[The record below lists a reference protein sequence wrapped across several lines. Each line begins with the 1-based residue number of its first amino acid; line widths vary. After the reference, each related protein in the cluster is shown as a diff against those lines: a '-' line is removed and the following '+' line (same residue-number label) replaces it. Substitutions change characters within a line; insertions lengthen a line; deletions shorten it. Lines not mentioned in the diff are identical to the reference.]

1 MSTTRIVVP
10 AHALHPAVTHG
21 PTRRALSTAGLPA
34 RHDLIRFRPLA
45 ESRVVPVPE
54 LLSEGADP
62 ERLDPHIAELLLI
75 GHLRCEGDDAQE
87 VVLDGATG
95 RVFSMDLFEDA
106 PALIDVVPLAPSL
119 GSLCRFLACADDF
132 RCLGGRFATLAGRT
146 GPGVVAEASSLL
158 ASVFTGEDW
167 GDDGWGSAG
176 PPSTWD
182 HALPAFWRIVAHI
195 RPLAL
200 VAGPGSGLRLDL
212 PPDLLDAEFGAQEMV
227 RTEPAGLPRALA
239 HEPTR
244 RFLTGT
250 GLLKVESMFALWR
263 DSSLFRTLAESGAG
277 ETGPEGRTGVPCPGS
292 GTGAPGSAGD
302 GIDERLPSDAKHL
315 VCLGGLIHDLEVL
328 IDGRTGLVSHRF
340 YGEDTTTPLNAHIST
355 LAFTLWMYSQEQRL
369 NDEHDFTRDFHDQL
383 ADAMTEALA
392 SVDPVA
398 CLPSTGEDDH
408 RYWPE
413 VFHDEAGG
421 VL

>member
-1 MSTTRIVVP
+1 MSTTNIVVP

-21 PTRRALSTAGLPA
+21 PTRRVLSTAGLPA

-45 ESRVVPVPE
+45 ESRMVPVLG

-95 RVFSMDLFEDA
+95 RVFSMDLFEDE
-106 PALIDVVPLAPSL
+106 PALIDVAPLAPSL
-119 GSLCRFLACADDF
+119 GSLNRFLVCADDF
-132 RCLGGRFATLAGRT
+132 RRLGGRFATLAGRT

-158 ASVFTGEDW
+158 TSVFADEDW
-167 GDDGWGSAG
+167 GHDGWGSAG

-182 HALPAFWRIVAHI
+182 HALPAFWRIVALI

-212 PPDLLDAEFGAQEMV
+212 PPDLLDTEFGAQEMV
-227 RTEPAGLPRALA
+227 RTERAGLPPALA

-244 RFLTGT
+244 RFLTET
-250 GLLKVESMFALWR
+250 GLPKAESMFTLWR

-277 ETGPEGRTGVPCPGS
+277 RPARRCAQECPVPVRGPARPAARGTASTSGS
-292 GTGAPGSAGD
+292 RPTRSTWSAW
-302 GIDERLPSDAKHL
+302 A
-315 VCLGGLIHDLEVL
+315 
-328 IDGRTGLVSHRF
+328 
-340 YGEDTTTPLNAHIST
+340 A
-355 LAFTLWMYSQEQRL
+355 
-369 NDEHDFTRDFHDQL
+369 
-383 ADAMTEALA
+383 
-392 SVDPVA
+392 
-398 CLPSTGEDDH
+398 
-408 RYWPE
+408 
-413 VFHDEAGG
+413 
-421 VL
+421 